1 MDEELDLRAFF
12 QAMARHWRL
21 IAIITVVAVVAGG
34 LIALL
39 WPPEYQATAT
49 VAVTK
54 PRYVL
59 DFDERLRS
67 LSATSGG
74 TLPLGVVAANAYT
87 ALATNESLKAGVLQE
102 LGWGMSVEDL
112 SKQVRIKAESG
123 VIQFTGKGPSPQRAA
138 TLANT
143 WARLYA
149 EQLNALFSSAAP
161 NITALEGQV
170 SQARAALLQTEQA
183 LAEFQARSQITALEK
198 QLEAASTALAD
209 RLSLADRLG
218 MLAADARSLQA
229 RLQAQPADAPSV
241 AGQFQT
247 LIMEALAVSP
257 QRDLPMQLQLSVQGD
272 ALASMSASELGAYLN
287 QLAAALDT
295 RKQQAQDEAQ
305 ALPTQIAAIQQQLE
319 TENNEHDRLLLARR
333 VARDT
338 YESVS
343 RKLDEMK
350 VQAALDE
357 PEVRVVGQAALP
369 SEPAWPKPAL
379 VLALALV
386 GGAIV
391 GVLAALIAESLRPRQ
406 AD

>member
-21 IAIITVVAVVAGG
+21 IAIVTIAAVVAGG

-49 VAVTK
+49 VAVTR

-74 TLPLGVVAANAYT
+74 TLPLGVVAAHAYT
-87 ALATNESLKAGVLQE
+87 ALATNESLKASVLQE
-102 LGWGMSVEDL
+102 LGWGMSGEDL
-112 SKQVRIKAESG
+112 SKQIRVKADSG
-123 VIQFTGKGPSPQRAA
+123 VIQFTGKNSSPEHAA
-138 TLANT
+138 QLANT
-143 WARLYA
+143 WARLYT
-149 EQLNALFSSAAP
+149 EQLNALFSSVAP
-161 NITALEGQV
+161 NITALEGQA
-170 SQARAALLQTEQA
+170 SAAQAALLKADQD
-183 LAEFQARSQITALEK
+183 LADFQARSPITALEK
-198 QLEAASTALAD
+198 QLEAVSAALAD

-218 MLAADARSLQA
+218 MLAADARSLHA

-257 QRDLPMQLQLSVQGD
+257 RRDLPLQLQLSMQGD
-272 ALASMSASELGAYLN
+272 TLVPMSASELGTYLN
-287 QLAAALDT
+287 QFAAALDT
-295 RKQQAQDEAQ
+295 RKRQAQDEAQ
-305 ALPTQIAAIQQQLE
+305 ALPPQISAIQQQLE
-319 TENNEHDRLLLARR
+319 AQRNEYDRLLLARS

-350 VQAALDE
+350 VQAALE
-357 PEVRVVGQAALP
+357 ESEVKVVGQAALP
-369 SEPAWPKPAL
+369 SEPVWPKPAM

-386 GGAIV
+386 GGGII
-391 GVLAALIAESLRPRQ
+391 GILAALVAESLRPRR
-406 AD
+406 AN